1 MCSSLLFF
9 FPEVDFLLKH
19 YVLPLTIKSSENI
32 SLNFHIGLHGE
43 WRSLYLPQHL
53 SGKDVI
59 KPQVAKAKRPE
70 IIVIFRLISPM
81 QSSD

>member
-1 MCSSLLFF
+1 MPLTAVF
-9 FPEVDFLLKH
+9 FPEVDFLVKN

-53 SGKDVI
+53 SGEDVI

-70 IIVIFRLISPM
+70 ITVIFHLISPM